1 MKAALEMLRV
11 MERSGVLPDAF
22 VYTCLID
29 GYSKV
34 LAMDGARWMMEEMVK
49 RNIKPTVVTYTAL
62 IIGYLK
68 TGDEKEAEMMYNSM
82 LQAGIAPD
90 GKLSCILGFGN
101 GRSDYD
107 YSQKAKDVT

>member
-1 MKAALEMLRV
+1 
-11 MERSGVLPDAF
+11 
-22 VYTCLID
+22 
-29 GYSKV
+29 
-34 LAMDGARWMMEEMVK
+34 MDGARWMMEEMVK